1 MHGLTLRQDLRRLI
15 VPGATAVIVSL
26 PILVPLFH
34 IWQQGDYVTQ
44 QYFWRSAPPGID
56 MSTLLLG
63 NPSGLLWGGYPDRAY
78 AALGVDR
85 IEQIGWLGPGVLILC
100 AIALRAR
107 PRGSGL
113 RIWTALA
120 LVFFVWAAGPT
131 LVALGRSLNILLPA
145 TLVRFVPAMNNVR
158 IPARAMVV
166 VYLAAAMLAAQGI
179 ALLAERNRR
188 TLAALL
194 ASLVILDYLP
204 APVRVFHVDTPAVYE
219 MLRQQPGQG
228 SVCELPLS
236 VRDGFGSRGPADS
249 SPLFYQSIHG
259 RAITGGAVSR
269 LPRRIFDSYEND
281 PVLGPLL
288 RLSEGHPLSEQHVL
302 DPGAASD
309 ALLAHGLRFLV
320 MNLRTAP
327 PDLIDY
333 VRKDLRLRLL
343 AEDSGRQLYEV
354 IAAVSGG

>member
-1 MHGLTLRQDLRRLI
+1 
-15 VPGATAVIVSL
+15 
-26 PILVPLFH
+26 
-34 IWQQGDYVTQ
+34 
-44 QYFWRSAPPGID
+44 
-56 MSTLLLG
+56 
-63 NPSGLLWGGYPDRAY
+63 
-78 AALGVDR
+78 
-85 IEQIGWLGPGVLILC
+85 
-100 AIALRAR
+100 
-107 PRGSGL
+107 
-113 RIWTALA
+113 
-120 LVFFVWAAGPT
+120 
-131 LVALGRSLNILLPA
+131 
-145 TLVRFVPAMNNVR
+145 
-158 IPARAMVV
+158 
-166 VYLAAAMLAAQGI
+166 
-179 ALLAERNRR
+179 
-188 TLAALL
+188 
-194 ASLVILDYLP
+194 
-204 APVRVFHVDTPAVYE
+204 VDTPAVYE